1 MNISLPARANATS
14 FSSNAWRNVL
24 ATGVASAALF
34 AYGGR
39 PVRAQTVPPA
49 FPCNTISGT
58 TGTIITCSG
67 DLSSGVNLSNG
78 GGPYSVLNVV
88 NLTTDI
94 TPAAGVTGILFTSNG
109 AVEVNVNP
117 GLFAI
122 STTDENGIF
131 ASSNGGAVTINSTAD
146 IVTTGGSAT
155 GLQGSAQN
163 DLLTITSS
171 GNITTSGS
179 NAFGIAAGTVYGDI
193 SITSTGNI
201 STSGTFAAGINVGTI
216 GDNGTPLG
224 AVTINASGIITTTGD
239 NSIGINAFSVYGSI
253 DITSTAAIAVSGA
266 SSIGINAQTSGD
278 VRISSTGGVTTGPS
292 GGSAISARSQAGS
305 VTISSSG
312 DLATFG
318 ANADGIRAR
327 NSSGSVDVTSTG
339 TIEVSGANSSGI
351 NAQSDGD
358 IRITSSGDIATH
370 GDDTNPAQY
379 TAIGAIS
386 ALSYLGSVMIL
397 SSGDI
402 ATDGEESV
410 GIYAAAADGSTMV
423 FSYGNIVTRGDGA
436 AGIAAAG
443 YTGTAVVSTSN
454 IRTYGDSAPG
464 ITVMSD
470 GDAAVAS
477 SGNITT
483 TGVAS
488 DGIAVMSDSGRA
500 AILNSGDI
508 SATGMG
514 SAGVYA
520 ASYAGTSVI
529 NFGAITGCP
538 CGGVVL
544 RSFNGDNN
552 LVNFGSIIA
561 DLNGSAIE
569 MDTVSAGA
577 NLIENFGTVT
587 GNVLMAGVAGSV
599 FQNNAGA
606 LFNPGDTIIGDVS
619 NDGRLAP
626 GGSGTVETTIMAGAL
641 VQSGSGIFAVDVA
654 GGSSDQMVVSDNAD
668 LAGTVKVNFLSLPA
682 LTTYTILQAGSSLT
696 DNGLGLNA
704 SPALHAQLQFNGNDL
719 DLVFAIDFTGDG
731 LNPNQRAIAID
742 LNRIFL
748 AGGGGVTPV
757 LLGLLNTGDL
767 AAYKDALNQLLPEI
781 YSNAEIAALYSSLAF
796 SNSLLSCKVNGAG
809 TAAIIREGQCLWAG
823 ASATFLDTG
832 TTFDQIGFTQTAG
845 LFNAGAQVALNDVWR
860 LGFGAGYQSSSLQ
873 TATNAQSEGSLAQA
887 GLSVKYNPGPLLL
900 AGTISGGGAWYDTT
914 RTMAFGGFTGVAEG
928 DQDIGIVSGSLR
940 AAYVLGSPHLYFKPI
955 LDLGL
960 THLELGGFTESGGG
974 GAALTVAGGGQTVF
988 TLAPTLEIGSEW
1000 WMSNGTLIRPLI
1012 RGGAI
1017 WYEGA
1022 DFALTSSFAG
1032 APLGV
1037 SAFTINTDID
1047 EVMGLV
1053 GAGVEMIN
1061 GGDTVLRF
1069 SYDGQLGET
1078 TQIHTVGIK
1087 GSTRF

>member
-1 MNISLPARANATS
+1 MNISRPARASAAT

-49 FPCNTISGT
+49 SPCNTISGT
-58 TGTIITCSG
+58 FGEVITCTG
-67 DLSSGVNLSNG
+67 DLSSGVALSNG
-78 GGPYSVLNVV
+78 GGPYAVLNVF

-94 TPAAGVTGILFTSNG
+94 EPATGVPGILFTSNG
-109 AVEVNVNP
+109 AVELNVDTGP
-117 GLFAI
+117 FAI
-122 STTDENGIF
+122 FATDDSGIF
-131 ASSNGGAVTINSTAD
+131 ASSNALNAVTINSTAD
-146 IVTTGGSAT
+146 IFTTGGSARGIEGRT
-155 GLQGSAQN
+155 VDG
-163 DLLTITSS
+163 LLTITSS
-171 GNITTSGS
+171 GDITTSGN
-179 NAFGIAAGTVYGDI
+179 NAFGIAAGADYGDVI
-193 SITSTGNI
+193 VTSTGNI
-201 STSGTFAAGINVGTI
+201 ATAGTFAAGINVGTI
-216 GDNGTPLG
+216 GQNGTALG
-224 AVTINASGIITTTGD
+224 AITINSSGDIATTG
-239 NSIGINAFSVYGSI
+239 NNAIGINTSSVYGSI
-253 DITSTAAIAVSGA
+253 DITSLGNIAVSGSA
-266 SSIGINAQTSGD
+266 SRGINAQTQGD
-278 VRISSTGGVTTGPS
+278 V
-292 GGSAISARSQAGS
+292 
-305 VTISSSG
+305 
-312 DLATFG
+312 
-318 ANADGIRAR
+318 
-327 NSSGSVDVTSTG
+327 
-339 TIEVSGANSSGI
+339 
-351 NAQSDGD
+351 
-358 IRITSSGDIATH
+358 RITSSGDIATA
-370 GDDTNPAQY
+370 GTNA
-379 TAIGAIS
+379 
-386 ALSYLGSVMIL
+386 
-397 SSGDI
+397 
-402 ATDGEESV
+402 V
-410 GIYAAAADGSTMV
+410 GIYAAAGAGIAMV
-423 FSYGNIVTRGDGA
+423 MSGGTITTRGDGA

-443 YTGTAVVSTSN
+443 YGGTAVVSTSN

-488 DGIAVMSDSGRA
+488 DGIAVMSNSGRV

-619 NDGRLAP
+619 NAGTLAP
-626 GGSGTVETTIMAGAL
+626 GGNGTVETTIMTGAL
-641 VQSGSGIFAVDVA
+641 TQSGSGIFAVDVA

-719 DLVFAIDFTGDG
+719 DLVFAIDFTTDR

-742 LNRIFL
+742 LNQIFL

-757 LLGLLNTGDL
+757 LLGLLNTGSFD
-767 AAYKDALNQLLPEI
+767 AYKDALNQLSPEI

-832 TTFDQIGFTQTAG
+832 TTFDQIGFTQAAG
-845 LFNAGAQVALNDVWR
+845 LFNAGTQVALDDVWR
-860 LGFGAGYQSSSLQ
+860 IGVGAGYQSSSLQ
-873 TATNAQSEGSLAQA
+873 TATNAESEGSLAQA

-928 DQDIGIVSGSLR
+928 DQDVGIVSGSLR
-940 AAYVLGSPHLYFKPI
+940 AAYVLGSPHLYYKPI

-974 GAALTVAGGGQTVF
+974 GAALTVAGSGQTVF
-988 TLAPTLEIGSEW
+988 TLAPTFEVGSEW
-1000 WMSNGTLIRPLI
+1000 WMSNGTLIRPMI

-1017 WYEGA
+1017 WYDGA
-1022 DFALTSSFAG
+1022 DFALTAAFAG

-1037 SAFTINTDID
+1037 SPFTINTDID

-1053 GAGVEMIN
+1053 GAGVEVIN

-1087 GSTRF
+1087 GSARF